1 MAKPLF
7 VSTSSGSLY
16 DYIYRF
22 TIRVSFNKGK
32 RKGVEV
38 VGRIKTASAK
48 CSEITIKG
56 KRISFKPKDAKPI
69 HRSDGYRYSFCCV

>member
-1 MAKPLF
+1 MNKYGPCPKPKQTF
-7 VSTSSGSLY
+7 KEWKAGDIV
-16 DYIYRF
+16 
-22 TIRVSFNKGK
+22 RVSFNKGK
-32 RKGVEV
+32 RKEVEV